1 MGTGVIAGGK
11 VARVW
16 IWPSTPSSAEVKER
30 VELYLYSPI
39 WAFVACFRVNFYLY
53 LYRYGSTL
61 SLTWGLDGVGS
72 QRRAPASRL
81 SRVLSTHGRTQ
92 TTILQIWINPRY
104 SIQNKKS
111 VNIWIHT
118 SHKTDAEVEY
128 TNLHSSNC
136 IHNIQNRADKSRK
149 TYGIQLGTQSSI
161 GRK

>member
-72 QRRAPASRL
+72 QRRDPASRL

-104 SIQNKKS
+104 SIQNEKS
-111 VNIWIHT
+111 VNIRIHT
-118 SHKTDAEVEY
+118 SHTVSLRLSIQTFTVLTVSIIFKIERIRAGRRMLY
-128 TNLHSSNC
+128 NLELS
-136 IHNIQNRADKSRK
+136 
-149 TYGIQLGTQSSI
+149 LP
-161 GRK
+161 